1 VGGATRTHNSAQVPT
16 REHWRGWSQGNRRTD
31 GRAKLDFKLTIKMAK
46 RLGPMQ
52 LVPWPHFPTSPYQTE
67 PSKTKRSQGRFVS

>member
-1 VGGATRTHNSAQVPT
+1 MGGATRTHNSAQVPT

-46 RLGPMQ
+46 RLGPIQ
-52 LVPWPHFPTSPYQTE
+52 LVPWPHFPLARTRRSPA
-67 PSKTKRSQGRFVS
+67 KRSVVRAAL